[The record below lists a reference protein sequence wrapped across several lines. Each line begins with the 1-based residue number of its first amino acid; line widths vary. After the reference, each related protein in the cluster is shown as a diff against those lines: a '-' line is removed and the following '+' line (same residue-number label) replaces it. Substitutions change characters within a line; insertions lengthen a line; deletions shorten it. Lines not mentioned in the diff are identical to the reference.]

1 MEQHDVEIGTRRDL
15 VLYRIET
22 SKNDLKSGADA
33 PAFVVSYT
41 LSYQYIIYFLKS
53 LKLQSH
59 LKKITIHSQLQSTIH
74 ELHETFCNGKPQSAA
89 LGIS

>member
-33 PAFVVSYT
+33 PDFVVSYA
-41 LSYQYIIYFLKS
+41 LNISINIFFKKS
-53 LKLQSH
+53 KLQSH
-59 LKKITIHSQLQSTIH
+59 LKKIAIHSQLQSTIH
-74 ELHETFCNGKPQSAA
+74 ELHETFCNRQSKSTA